1 MTNSVL
7 IDWSITEDF
16 LEAIGRSTGPIV
28 FAVYPSDPSRPCIHI
43 KADAEDIP
51 RNKIERILARN
62 SGSSLGFVVNPPS
75 EQPAVWGTK
84 PEHINRAGEI
94 KAWGASNAHI
104 AHAIACFAE
113 CDGNLDREAQA
124 ALPAMAGLPEPT
136 VSVWTGGKSL
146 HHYWLFTPGA
156 NARLSPRPGPK
167 LSPQM
172 RSALLLQRSFNVAP
186 AQQNRHITG
195 FLNSHPQSSAHLLLK
210 SSVISSP
217 FALKQAKEHTPHAL
231 PASQL

>member
-1 MTNSVL
+1 MSDLL
-7 IDWSITEDF
+7 IDWSIAEDF

-62 SGSSLGFVVNPPS
+62 SGSSLGFVVNQPS

-84 PEHINRAGEI
+84 PEHINRAGEV

-104 AHAIACFAE
+104 EHAIACFAE

-146 HHYWLFTPGA
+146 HHYWLFTPGQEPDIQDF
-156 NARLSPRPGPK
+156 SD
-167 LSPQM
+167 
-172 RSALLLQRSFNVAP
+172 LQRRIATAIEIVAP
-186 AQQNRHITG
+186 DSKPDKAISNGSRVMRLPGGIHPSTG
-195 FLNSHPQSSAHLLLK
+195 ERT
-210 SSVISSP
+210 VI
-217 FALKQAKEHTPHAL
+217 
-231 PASQL
+231 ASTTT